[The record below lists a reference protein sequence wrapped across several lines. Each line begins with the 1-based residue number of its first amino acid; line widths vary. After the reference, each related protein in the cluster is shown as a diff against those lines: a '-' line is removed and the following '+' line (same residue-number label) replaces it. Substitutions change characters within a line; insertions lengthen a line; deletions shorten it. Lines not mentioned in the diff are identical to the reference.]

1 MSLKLSYPERT
12 NLYLTN
18 LNNKSKIDILI
29 PDGVLKCDESY
40 EEFYINVIQFNTF
53 HNFYHVIQD
62 YNNNFNIIIDNDTII
77 NCSITEGNI
86 NAYTIREYIN
96 NHSILKNHMYIVYDK
111 FKSTFEFQKISNNS
125 LQLEIINAHTLL
137 GFSKSENIINIPC
150 ISSKPVNVMAI
161 TNVFLHLEPGYD
173 LGINDGNLDNHKSD
187 TVQSN
192 SIILSLP
199 VNQMYNNM
207 ITYLNEDAGNSFMFK
222 CNRQETISS
231 LCVTIRDQYYNLIP
245 DFPDC
250 HLILQ
255 FSKRLKDDKYG
266 TILNK
271 ILDYINKISLIISYY
286 FLGSGNL

>member
-18 LNNKSKIDILI
+18 LNNKSKIEIFI
-29 PDGVLKCDESY
+29 PDGVLKCDENY

-53 HNFYHVIQD
+53 HNFYHVIEG
-62 YNNNFNIIIDNDTII
+62 YNNNFNIIIDNDTVI
-77 NCSITEGNI
+77 NCSIPTGNI
-86 NAYTIREYIN
+86 NAFTIREYIN
-96 NHSILKNHMYIVYDK
+96 NHSDLKNHIYIIYDK
-111 FKSTFEFQKISNNS
+111 FKSTFEFQKISNS
-125 LQLEIINAHTLL
+125 FLQLQIINAHSLL
-137 GFSKSENIINIPC
+137 GFSREVNLLEIPC
-150 ISSKPVNVMAI
+150 TSSKPVNIMAI
-161 TNVFLHLEPGYD
+161 TNVFLHLESGYD
-173 LGINDGNLDNHKSD
+173 LNINDGNLDNHKSD

-207 ITYLNEDAGNSFMFK
+207 ITYLNEDAGNSFYFR

-231 LCVTIRDQYYNLIP
+231 LCVSIRDQYYNLIP
-245 DFPDC
+245 NFPDC

>member
-18 LNNKSKIDILI
+18 INNKSKIEIFI

-53 HNFYHVIQD
+53 HNFYNVIQD

-77 NCSITEGNI
+77 NCSIPEGNI

-96 NHSILKNHMYIVYDK
+96 SHSTLKYHIYVVYDK
-111 FKSTFEFQKISNNS
+111 LKNTFEFQKISNNS
-125 LQLEIINAHTLL
+125 LQLQIINAHSLL
-137 GFSKSENIINIPC
+137 GFSKDEKLLDLPC
-150 ISSKPVNVMAI
+150 VSSKPVNVMSI

-173 LGINDGNLDNHKSD
+173 LNINDGNLDNHKND

-207 ITYLNEDAGNSFMFK
+207 VVYNNEDGGNSFMFK

-231 LCVTIRDQYYNLIP
+231 LCVSIRDQYYQLIP
-245 DFPDC
+245 NFPDC

-255 FSKRLKDDKYG
+255 FSKKLKDDKYG

-271 ILDYINKISLIISYY
+271 ILDYITKISLIISYY

>member
-29 PDGVLKCDESY
+29 PDGVLKCDESN
-40 EEFYINVIQFNTF
+40 EDFYINVIQFNTF
-53 HNFYHVIQD
+53 HSFYHVIEG
-62 YNNNFNIIIDNDTII
+62 YNNNFNIIIDTSTNIK
-77 NCSITEGNI
+77 CSIPEGNI

-96 NHSILKNHMYIVYDK
+96 NHSVLKNHIYNIYDK
-111 FKSTFEFQKISNNS
+111 LKSTFEFQKISNSS
-125 LQLEIINAHTLL
+125 LQLQIINAHSLL

-150 ISSKPVNVMAI
+150 TSSKPVNVMAI
-161 TNVFLHLEPGYD
+161 TNIFLHLEPGYD
-173 LGINDGNLDNHKSD
+173 LNINDQNLDNHKSD

-199 VNQMYNNM
+199 VNQMYNSM
-207 ITYLNEDAGNSFMFK
+207 ITYLNEDGGNSFMFK

-231 LCVTIRDQYYNLIP
+231 LCVTIRDQYYQLIP
-245 DFPDC
+245 NFPDC

-255 FSKRLKDDKYG
+255 FSKKLKDDKYG
-266 TILNK
+266 NILNK
-271 ILDYINKISLIISYY
+271 MLDYINKISLIISYY
-286 FLGSGNL
+286 FLGSENL

>member
-1 MSLKLSYPERT
+1 
-12 NLYLTN
+12 
-18 LNNKSKIDILI
+18 
-29 PDGVLKCDESY
+29 
-40 EEFYINVIQFNTF
+40 VIQFNTF

-77 NCSITEGNI
+77 NCSIPEGNI

-96 NHSILKNHMYIVYDK
+96 NHDVLKNHIYIVYDK
-111 FKSTFEFQKISNNS
+111 LKNIFEFQKISDNS

-137 GFSKSENIINIPC
+137 GFSKTESIINLPC
-150 ISSKPVNVMAI
+150 TSSKPVNVMAI

-173 LGINDGNLDNHKSD
+173 LNINDGNLDNHKGEI
-187 TVQSN
+187 VQSN

-207 ITYLNEDAGNSFMFK
+207 VVYNNEDGGNSFMFK

-231 LCVTIRDQYYNLIP
+231 LCVSIRDQYYQLIP
-245 DFPDC
+245 NFPDC

-255 FSKRLKDDKYG
+255 FSKKLKDDKYG

-271 ILDYINKISLIISYY
+271 ILDYITKISLIISYY